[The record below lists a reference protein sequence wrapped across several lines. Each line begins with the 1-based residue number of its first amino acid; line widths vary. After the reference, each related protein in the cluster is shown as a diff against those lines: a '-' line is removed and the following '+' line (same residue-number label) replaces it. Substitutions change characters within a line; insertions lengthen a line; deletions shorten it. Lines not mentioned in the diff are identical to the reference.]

1 LGRERLHSIWT
12 TVGQVHD
19 LLTQVSFVFA
29 GLALCAFTGL
39 MAFEVA
45 LRYLFNAPTAW
56 SQDAIGI
63 SLCASIFLAMPYVT
77 KTGQH
82 STISIVTDAISPTP
96 QRVMR
101 WLGLSISAIVLF
113 IVSWLSLNETTRQF
127 TFGIQT
133 ASSIAI
139 PKWPITAMIA
149 YGLFSSALY
158 MLRRLLTTKLLA
170 E

>member
-1 LGRERLHSIWT
+1 MVRERPRWGWA
-12 TVGQVHD
+12 TVAQVHD
-19 LLTQVSFVFA
+19 LITQVSFVVA
-29 GLALCAFTGL
+29 GLALCAFTAL
-39 MAFEVA
+39 MASEVA

-63 SLCASIFLAMPYVT
+63 SLCASVFLAMPYVT
-77 KTGQH
+77 RTGQH

-96 QRVMR
+96 QRIMR
-101 WLGLSISAIVLF
+101 WLGLFISAIVLF

-158 MLRRLLTTKLLA
+158 MFRRLLTTMQLP